1 MKAKNIVL
9 ILLSIIALSCSNNT
23 PNNDDAIEKIKLKM
37 KSQEEAW
44 NNGNLEE
51 FMGSYWK
58 SDSLSFIGKSGV
70 NYGWQ
75 TTLDNYKNSYQSKA
89 EMGKL
94 SFNNITIKQLSKDY
108 IYIIGKWHLKR
119 SNDLKDLQGHY
130 TLIWKNINDE
140 WLIISDHSS

>member
-9 ILLSIIALSCSNNT
+9 ILLSIITLSCSNYI
-23 PNNDDAIEKIKLKM
+23 PNNDDAIEKIKFKM